1 MIFVDVTDGQERKQ
15 NASYVNPTNARFVAE
30 LVSRLA
36 ASAPMFSAKSY
47 MDDRF
52 DTERYKGKK
61 GKGKDQ
67 DREERIQQF
76 LRTYE
81 WGRIL
86 IVTGHEAE
94 VVICDMVRTDKPGF
108 MVEDARLAVM
118 TTRARALTIIVGKA
132 DVIKGKD
139 ARSLRALYDYLK
151 DRDAIVKVLGWNEF
165 CGVCLLP
172 GHQKTACQTV
182 VNCAICNGKHA
193 GRRCPKIG
201 DRAVADLCLFENVAP
216 LDDFHRAAF
225 ASIKHGKL
233 PEGVKKMKANR
244 KDQQETATQ
253 DAHKAYMKMITTE
266 YRDYIHGKKK
276 PEVKDE
282 SIAGPS
288 AQRVEKGKGPQQEA
302 PIVKGPTPVARPS
315 TQRVEK
321 NGGPEQKVPVAKG
334 PAVKQSQAKAPSSS
348 TVGPSKQHNQKR
360 RGSQQRAPVAKGP
373 TAKQFQAK
381 ESFAPFQLVS
391 LSETK
396 KEGERSVADEDASV
410 KIDKG
415 KGKAVATEEDESD
428 LDTDDE
434 PVVGSD
440 FKKPAKQLKPAPAPA
455 PAPKTVSM
463 IVWTA
468 PQNTQVADAVEHL
481 KSAMPNKKIVRV
493 HSYALELRSF
503 MNANPEAPESTP
515 ITKDTPSSHKQSI
528 KLINKFRLN

>member
-1 MIFVDVTDGQERKQ
+1 
-15 NASYVNPTNARFVAE
+15 
-30 LVSRLA
+30 
-36 ASAPMFSAKSY
+36 MFSTKSY

-52 DTERYKGKK
+52 DTERYKSKK
-61 GKGKDQ
+61 GKDKAQDRE

-86 IVTGHEAE
+86 IVTGYSEQKRLLLETLAELPEAEVPPGLVSVRTINDSPSHEAE

-108 MVEDARLAVM
+108 MVEDVRLAVM
-118 TTRARALTIIVGKA
+118 IMRARALTIIVGKT

-201 DRAVADLCLFENVAP
+201 DRAVADLWLFENVAP
-216 LDDFHRAAF
+216 LDDVHRAAF

-233 PEGVKKMKANR
+233 PEGVKKIKANR

-253 DAHKAYMKMITTE
+253 DAHKAYMKMITME
-266 YRDYIHGKKK
+266 YRDYIDEKKK

-288 AQRVEKGKGPQQEA
+288 AQRVEKGKGPQQEV

-321 NGGPEQKVPVAKG
+321 NGGAQQKAPIAKG
-334 PAVKQSQAKAPSSS
+334 PAVKQSRGQAPSSS
-348 TVGPSKQHNQKR
+348 TVGPLKQHNQKR
-360 RGSQQRAPVAKGP
+360 RGSQQRAPVVKGP
-373 TAKQFQAK
+373 TAKQSQA
-381 ESFAPFQLVS
+381 
-391 LSETK
+391 
-396 KEGERSVADEDASV
+396 
-410 KIDKG
+410 KG
-415 KGKAVATEEDESD
+415 KG
-428 LDTDDE
+428 
-434 PVVGSD
+434 
-440 FKKPAKQLKPAPAPA
+440 
-455 PAPKTVSM
+455 
-463 IVWTA
+463 
-468 PQNTQVADAVEHL
+468 
-481 KSAMPNKKIVRV
+481 
-493 HSYALELRSF
+493 
-503 MNANPEAPESTP
+503 
-515 ITKDTPSSHKQSI
+515 
-528 KLINKFRLN
+528 